1 MAYNIQLKRSAVAQ
15 KRPLS
20 ANMLPGEINLNI
32 NASSTGLFFA
42 NESDE
47 LVKVGPAHVGAAAP
61 NVNPAGGAGHSL
73 GEFWYDTSS
82 SLLKIFNGT
91 EFVAVESGEVRTV
104 TGTGAISVDSTD
116 AENPVISVASA
127 STTTP
132 GVVQLT
138 DNTNS
143 TSVVEAL
150 TANQGKVLQDQI
162 NSLSLSS
169 NITLGGT
176 FDPDTGLMVT
186 VTVAGVASGF
196 VVGEALPAPAPSN
209 SEVFVISEGY
219 STAYTPTDGVEGEY
233 HVGDWLLSDGS
244 TYNFLN
250 VGQHSN
256 AATTDLAGIVEL
268 STDAETQAG
277 TATNVAVTP
286 STLQSKVS
294 DSVSLD
300 SSTTLASSKAVK
312 DANDARISA
321 EADLATDIAS
331 EQARAEAAEDVL
343 TVGLADEVS
352 RATAAETLNTQAIS
366 SEASRAQGAEQVLTT
381 ALAAEVTRATDA
393 EQVNAD
399 AIAALETSSNG
410 GVAAEQARAEA
421 AEVAN
426 SQAIASEIA
435 RAEAAELANATSIS
449 DEQSRAETAEA
460 ANAALIAAEQTR
472 ATDAEAA
479 NALAAITAVNA
490 EQTRAEAAELVNSDA
505 IAAEQ
510 ARAEAAEAALEL
522 AATDAVAVEQAR
534 AEAAEQANADAVAA
548 EKVRAEAAEAVNAA
562 AVATEKVR
570 AETAEA
576 ANASDIATEQARA
589 TLAEQTNAAAVAAE
603 KLRAE
608 TAEAG
613 LQSQIVATNAAVAAE
628 TLRAQTAEAGLATDI
643 AAEEVRATGAEDA
656 LDGRVSNIEEN
667 LNTPITTIFDGTP
680 AAGMVV
686 ADGASPLADPGY
698 QDGWYYTNEENEKIN
713 WYFYDGVSMPSTFGT
728 ASFYAVMTLNTTV
741 SSAMPFF
748 SIYSAP
754 TGTNDAETWYK
765 SRKHMHVADPS
776 TLALGKKYLFV
787 IGEDPQVHPE
797 LERVFLEQNTLGSEG
812 TCDDAEALQFASL
825 GTSSSLPENSTN
837 FLAESLGSF
846 TEEGG
851 DAELQLRFR
860 KASVAEIE
868 AAFDF
873 GTY

>member
-73 GEFWYDTSS
+73 GEFWYDTST

-169 NITLGGT
+169 NITLAGT

-186 VTVAGVASGF
+186 VTVAGTAVGF
-196 VVGEALPAPAPSN
+196 VVGEALPAPAPGN
-209 SEVFVISEGY
+209 SEAFVISEGY

-233 HVGDWLLSDGS
+233 HVGDWLLSDGA
-244 TYNFLN
+244 TWNFLN

-268 STDAETQAG
+268 STDTETQDG
-277 TATNVAVTP
+277 TSTNVAVTP

-312 DANDARISA
+312 DANDARIAA
-321 EADLATDIAS
+321 EAALASDIAS

-343 TVGLADEVS
+343 TVGLADEIS
-352 RATAAETLNTQAIS
+352 RATGAEALNTLAIS

-381 ALAAEVTRATDA
+381 ALADEVTRATDA
-393 EQVNAD
+393 EQANAD
-399 AIAALETSSNG
+399 AIAALGTGSDAAI
-410 GVAAEQARAEA
+410 AAEQARAEA

-426 SQAIASEIA
+426 AQAIASEIA

-449 DEQSRAETAEA
+449 DEQA
-460 ANAALIAAEQTR
+460 
-472 ATDAEAA
+472 
-479 NALAAITAVNA
+479 
-490 EQTRAEAAELVNSDA
+490 RAEAAEVVNADAIAAEETRAIAAEDAEKARAEAAEQVNADA

-522 AATDAVAVEQAR
+522 AATDAIEVEKLRAEAAEQVNADAIAAEQARAEGAAAVVTEKDR
-534 AEAAEQANADAVAA
+534 AEAAEQANADAIAA
-548 EKVRAEAAEAVNAA
+548 EE
-562 AVATEKVR
+562 
-570 AETAEA
+570 
-576 ANASDIATEQARA
+576 ARA
-589 TLAEQTNAAAVAAE
+589 TLAEQTNAAAVLAE

-608 TAEAG
+608 LAEAG
-613 LQSQIVATNAAVAAE
+613 LQSQIVATNAAVDAE
-628 TLRAQTAEAGLATDI
+628 KLRAELAEAALASDI
-643 AAEEVRATGAEDA
+643 AAEEVRATDAEDA
-656 LDGRVSNIEEN
+656 LDSRVSNIEEN

-680 AAGMVV
+680 AAAMLV

-698 QDGWYYTNEENEKIN
+698 QDGWYYTNEENEKVN
-713 WYFYDGVSMPSTFGT
+713 WYFYDGISMPSTFGT

-741 SSAMPFF
+741 ASAMPFF
-748 SIYSAP
+748 SVYSAP

-776 TLALGKKYLFV
+776 ALAIGKKYLFV

-797 LERVFLEQNTLGSEG
+797 LERVFLEQNLVSSVG

-825 GTSSSLPENSTN
+825 GTSSALPAGSTN

-851 DAELQLRFR
+851 DVELQLRFR